1 MAVDN
6 ILVAEGNNNC
16 VQLNSTKKGHYL
28 NTDII
33 SIKVELKH

>member
-16 VQLNSTKKGHYL
+16 VQLNSKKKGHYL
-28 NTDII
+28 NTDI